1 MQKTSKTGF
10 REREHTADWEL
21 EVWGPDLATLLEQ
34 AARGMYA
41 LTQTQLNPETRLTR
55 AFELPYHD
63 PESLLV
69 DFLSE
74 LLYLGEDQGIG
85 FDSFDIQLD
94 GDELRAE
101 LEGAP
106 IKSQAKE
113 IKAVTYHNLRVRQTE
128 RGLEVNIVFDV

>member
-1 MQKTSKTGF
+1 
-10 REREHTADWEL
+10 
-21 EVWGPDLATLLEQ
+21 
-34 AARGMYA
+34 MYA

>member
-1 MQKTSKTGF
+1 MQKTSEIGF

-21 EVWGPDLATLLEQ
+21 EVWGPDLVTLLEQ

-41 LTQTQLNPETRLTR
+41 LTHIQLSPESRLTR
-55 AFELPYHD
+55 ELELPYDD

-85 FDSFDIQLD
+85 FDSFEIRLD
-94 GDELRAE
+94 GDQLQAE

-106 IKSQAKE
+106 IQSQAKE